1 MSYVR
6 NIPICSYTINKI
18 TFIINT
24 VTNIIIIII
33 IIIIIFNFSITIII
47 IIIIISS
54 SPLSLNAPLSS
65 SSSVSFYISSTS
77 EVCVSP
83 SYLNSSV
90 FFLTTCFLLFIGF
103 SCNILLRNIY
113 IDLLLL
119 ALVFLKN
126 FSTFN
131 KRYSKFI
138 MCYNFNYRLVLD
150 LYILFQSFR
159 AVLITQKLGSNF
171 KYQLHCI
178 MACVIIITFNRF
190 LNLKWL
196 INLSSFIYS
205 KLAYLTIK
213 TCSKSSW
220 ALPINKYNLV
230 KFFPSLFFIKFLVS
244 IFKTIINFI
253 LRNFINVLL
262 NCKYIFNIFKNEFLV
277 LCIVYTIFT
286 NVTNP
291 CNIILIFYD
300 YLSFCYFTNFGSLKF
315 SHENFITSTLYFTKS
330 VIYLRDI
337 TVSTKELFKVDLP
350 C

>member
-1 MSYVR
+1 M
-6 NIPICSYTINKI
+6 
-18 TFIINT
+18 
-24 VTNIIIIII
+24 
-33 IIIIIFNFSITIII
+33 
-47 IIIIISS
+47 
-54 SPLSLNAPLSS
+54 
-65 SSSVSFYISSTS
+65 
-77 EVCVSP
+77 SP

-90 FFLTTCFLLFIGF
+90 FFLTTCFLLFTGF
-103 SCNILLRNIY
+103 RCNILLTNIY

-205 KLAYLTIK
+205 KLAYLAIK

-220 ALPINKYNLV
+220 GLPINKYNLV

-244 IFKTIINFI
+244 IFKTII
-253 LRNFINVLL
+253 NFINVLL

-286 NVTNP
+286 NVTNL
-291 CNIILIFYD
+291 CNIFLIFYD
-300 YLSFCYFTNFGSLKF
+300 YLNFLLFYYFWVYRFAL
-315 SHENFITSTLYFTKS
+315 ENFITSTLYFTKS
-330 VIYLRDI
+330 AIYFRDI
-337 TVSTKELFKVDLP
+337 TVSTKELFKIRLTLVSNSSNCENVITLFVFSFILSFLFP
-350 C
+350 TTQKTFKIETLHINSLLLI